1 MKSTPTRNV
10 DLINNKNKTLE
21 NCYDTLSTKD
31 DKFVDRT
38 KDKWINDKIEL
49 DKIYAR
55 KGRPEVKKRPNIAI
69 TEN

>member
-21 NCYDTLSTKD
+21 NYYDTLSTKD

-38 KDKWINDKIEL
+38 KDK
-49 DKIYAR
+49 
-55 KGRPEVKKRPNIAI
+55 
-69 TEN
+69 